1 MKLAIRPVV
10 DAMALTL
17 PPRLQRAEM
26 PVRDTIAISPAHTT
40 TRAEAPMPQLTYE
53 RDDLLASHD
62 YAEAHVVA
70 GRTLHGGLRSIY
82 YVYKMLLSTF
92 SATARP
98 ARDVTT
104 QEADRP

>member
-1 MKLAIRPVV
+1 M
-10 DAMALTL
+10 
-17 PPRLQRAEM
+17 
-26 PVRDTIAISPAHTT
+26 
-40 TRAEAPMPQLTYE
+40 AEAS
-53 RDDLLASHD
+53 RAS
-62 YAEAHVVA
+62 
-70 GRTLHGGLRSIY
+70 TLHGGLRSIY